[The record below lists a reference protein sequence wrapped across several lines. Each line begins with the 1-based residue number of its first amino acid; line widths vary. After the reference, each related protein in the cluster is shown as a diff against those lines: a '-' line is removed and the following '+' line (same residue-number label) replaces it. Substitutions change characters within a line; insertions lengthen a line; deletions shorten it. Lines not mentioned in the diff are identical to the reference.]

1 MEWMQID
8 SAPRDGTLVAY
19 IWAGQ
24 AVSTCLW
31 LSDAEEPGW
40 WDIRG
45 EEPATP
51 TYWCPIVLPAA
62 RVLAPRPLVQKDDR
76 LSSAL
81 CRRRG

>member
-1 MEWMQID
+1 MEWMPID
-8 SAPRDGTLVAY
+8 TAPRDGTPVAY

-31 LSDAEEPGW
+31 LCDADEPGW

-45 EEPATP
+45 EEPAIP
-51 TYWCPIVLPAA
+51 THWCPIVLPMAGARTPRA
-62 RVLAPRPLVQKDDR
+62 RVLKDER

-81 CRRRG
+81 NRSRG